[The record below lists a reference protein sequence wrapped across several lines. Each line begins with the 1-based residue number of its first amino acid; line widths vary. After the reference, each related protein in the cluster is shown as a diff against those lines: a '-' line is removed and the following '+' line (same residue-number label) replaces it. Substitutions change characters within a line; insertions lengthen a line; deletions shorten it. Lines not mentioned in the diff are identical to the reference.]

1 MKGEGTISISIYNSR
16 VICKCYKGARA
27 AVEREIKSAG
37 LCSSAQSW
45 IREDERRTLPAMT
58 AARQQVLIGIVVVLY
73 SPRPPSHRLSFS
85 LQCIHSIRTACF
97 FFFFFFLHSCFPSHP
112 LLFFPC
118 CRIRGIRHFSFLW
131 AGRNC
136 TALARRCLLEAGLL
150 LAGCRR
156 RLSGAEVEHADQ
168 YILQQQVS
176 HICPSYSLSLSPQK
190 RRLCCCVVST
200 SFLPLSL
207 SLLPSNRLENDITQL
222 YAHCLY
228 RLPAYRPYTIIMRI
242 WLLID
247 SKPMYSSYFIRL
259 RKRS

>member
-97 FFFFFFLHSCFPSHP
+97 FFFFSFFFLHSCFPSHP

-176 HICPSYSLSLSPQK
+176 HICPSYSLSLSPK
-190 RRLCCCVVST
+190 EETVLLR
-200 SFLPLSL
+200 SFYLLPSSLSL
-207 SLLPSNRLENDITQL
+207 SPSV
-222 YAHCLY
+222 
-228 RLPAYRPYTIIMRI
+228 
-242 WLLID
+242 
-247 SKPMYSSYFIRL
+247 
-259 RKRS
+259 